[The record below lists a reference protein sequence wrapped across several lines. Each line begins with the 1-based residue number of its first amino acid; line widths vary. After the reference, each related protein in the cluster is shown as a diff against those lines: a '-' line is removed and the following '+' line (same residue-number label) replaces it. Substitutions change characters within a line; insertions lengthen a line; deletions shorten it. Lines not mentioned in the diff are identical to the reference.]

1 MKPLFQTI
9 VVAVSGSEASIN
21 ASKYA
26 IVMAKQYR
34 CRLVAVNVVD
44 TATLK
49 ELLLSRIFVE
59 EESFEYER
67 SLEENGQ
74 RYLNY
79 IEELAGKKGV
89 EVEKVLRRG
98 AVFSEIINVAEERE
112 ADLILLGGFEEQGG
126 TRDVLSRQHRDILR
140 AVLHPRGE
148 GAGRRLPVPE
158 GLATA
163 LRGPRFSAGAGRRAV
178 RGRTASRRRAAP
190 GSPRSPGHRTRR
202 APLCG
207 SAGR

>member
-26 IVMAKQYR
+26 IVLAKQYR

-59 EESFEYER
+59 DESFEYER

-79 IEELAGKKGV
+79 IEELAVRKGV
-89 EVEKVLRRG
+89 EIEKVLRRG
-98 AVFSEIINVAEERE
+98 AVFSEIISAAEERD
-112 ADLILLGGFEEQGG
+112 ADLILLGAFEEKGG
-126 TRDVLSRQHRDILR
+126 TRDVLSRQRREILR
-140 AVLHPRGE
+140 NARCSVLVVKEPDIEFLYRK
-148 GAGRRLPVPE
+148 A
-158 GLATA
+158 
-163 LRGPRFSAGAGRRAV
+163 
-178 RGRTASRRRAAP
+178 
-190 GSPRSPGHRTRR
+190 
-202 APLCG
+202 
-207 SAGR
+207 

>member
-1 MKPLFQTI
+1 MKALFQTV

-26 IVMAKQYR
+26 IVLAKQYR
-34 CRLVAVNVVD
+34 CRLVAVNVID

-79 IEELAGKKGV
+79 IEELAGRKGV
-89 EVEKVLRRG
+89 AIEKVMRKG
-98 AVFSEIINVAEERE
+98 AVFSEIVSAAEERE
-112 ADLILLGGFEEQGG
+112 ADLIILGGFEEKSG
-126 TRDVLSRQHRDILR
+126 TRDVLSRQRREILR
-140 AVLHPRGE
+140 NAKCSVLVVKEPDVE
-148 GAGRRLPVPE
+148 FLYKKA
-158 GLATA
+158 
-163 LRGPRFSAGAGRRAV
+163 
-178 RGRTASRRRAAP
+178 
-190 GSPRSPGHRTRR
+190 
-202 APLCG
+202 
-207 SAGR
+207 

>member
-9 VVAVSGSEASIN
+9 VVAVSGSEASIS
-21 ASKYA
+21 ASKFA

-34 CRLVAVNVVD
+34 CRLVAVYVVD

-59 EESFEYER
+59 DESFEYER

-79 IEELAGKKGV
+79 IEELAAKKGV
-89 EVEKVLRRG
+89 AIEKVTRRG
-98 AVFSEIINVAEERE
+98 SVFSEIIHAAEEYE
-112 ADLILLGGFEEQGG
+112 ADLILLGGFEEKAG

-140 AVLHPRGE
+140 NARCSILVVKEPDVDFLYRK
-148 GAGRRLPVPE
+148 
-158 GLATA
+158 
-163 LRGPRFSAGAGRRAV
+163 S
-178 RGRTASRRRAAP
+178 
-190 GSPRSPGHRTRR
+190 
-202 APLCG
+202 
-207 SAGR
+207 

>member
-1 MKPLFQTI
+1 MKALFQTV

-26 IVMAKQYR
+26 IVLAKQYR
-34 CRLVAVNVVD
+34 CRLVAVNVID

-79 IEELAGKKGV
+79 VEELAGRKGV
-89 EVEKVLRRG
+89 AIEKVMRKG
-98 AVFSEIINVAEERE
+98 AVFSEIISAAEEKE
-112 ADLILLGGFEEQGG
+112 ADLIILGGFEEKSG
-126 TRDVLSRQHRDILR
+126 TRDVLSRQRREILR
-140 AVLHPRGE
+140 NAKCSVLVVKEPDVE
-148 GAGRRLPVPE
+148 FLYKKA
-158 GLATA
+158 
-163 LRGPRFSAGAGRRAV
+163 
-178 RGRTASRRRAAP
+178 
-190 GSPRSPGHRTRR
+190 
-202 APLCG
+202 
-207 SAGR
+207 